1 MRGKFVAIILM
12 SACLAFTQGVT
23 CARYPL
29 VPVTVSKEK
38 VRMDGR
44 VYYSHIVLEKQTLYS
59 ISKAY
64 GVSIQDIYDANPSLK
79 EEGLKKNAIILVPVL
94 TSDNAKEVSSA
105 LPAADAD
112 AVDKKPESDVNAAQ
126 EVKKE
131 KPKDQKRKSREKK
144 TRSKDVFVT
153 HTVKWYENLEM
164 ISEKYGVPVEL
175 IMEINGLSGKKLS
188 NRQKL
193 KIPADL
199 TAYLAAHAAEKQES
213 EKADAALAAVQDSE
227 SKPAETAVQDRKGSV
242 NAVLMMPFQASE
254 GKGSVTCMDFYSGA
268 LLAARE
274 LGLEGINVD
283 LDVYDTMGDTPPTAE
298 ISARND
304 FIIGPVSAEDLE
316 KVLAAAPATVEVIS
330 PIDPRTGSLTAS
342 HSNFI
347 QVPEPAKEQFSD
359 LIRWIG
365 EDKDSSDRIVAIYEK
380 GARAGAEN
388 EMVSALIRESGMIA
402 SSFSYNI
409 LEGRD
414 VLESMETL
422 MDSTAVNRVLVVSE
436 SEAFVNDVVRNL
448 NLMIHDRYSIVLYGP
463 SRLRGF
469 ETIDVEDYHNV
480 NLHVSSP
487 YYIDY
492 DTPEVQSFLLK
503 YRALFNTEPG
513 AFAFQGYDVMHYF
526 ISQCSRYGSGWAD
539 RLADG
544 ERVRM
549 LQTDFRFTRE
559 ADGGLKNTAIR
570 RIIYGPRYTVTLLD

>member
-1 MRGKFVAIILM
+1 M
-12 SACLAFTQGVT
+12 SACLAFIQGVT
-23 CARYPL
+23 YAQYPL

-316 KVLAAAPATVEVIS
+316 KVLAAAPATIEVIS

-380 GARAGAEN
+380 GARASAEN

-513 AFAFQGYDVMHYF
+513 AFAFQGYDAFMFFATVASLQNGPEP
-526 ISQCSRYGSGWAD
+526 I
-539 RLADG
+539 RLEDMPCMRLLQSDMKF
-544 ERVRM
+544 ERVS
-549 LQTDFRFTRE
+549 E
-559 ADGGLKNTAIR
+559 NGGYENKAAR
-570 RIIYGPRYTVTLLD
+570 RIVFLNDYTVKLVEGSAF

>member
-1 MRGKFVAIILM
+1 MRGKFVAIISM
-12 SACLAFTQGVT
+12 SACLAFIQGVSY
-23 CARYPL
+23 AQYPL

-131 KPKDQKRKSREKK
+131 KPKDQKKKSREKK

-380 GARAGAEN
+380 GARASAEN
-388 EMVSALIRESGMIA
+388 EMVSALIHESGMIA

-503 YRALFNTEPG
+503 YRALFNTEPTPY
-513 AFAFQGYDVMHYF
+513 AFQGYDIATYF
-526 ISQCSRYGSGWAD
+526 IGLCAGHDGDLDSILESSD
-539 RLADG
+539 R
-544 ERVRM
+544 EM
-549 LQTDFRFTRE
+549 LQTDLKFRKSGE
-559 ADGGLKNTAIR
+559 GDGYVNTGVR
-570 RIIYGPRYTVTLLD
+570 RIVYGDNYTITLVK